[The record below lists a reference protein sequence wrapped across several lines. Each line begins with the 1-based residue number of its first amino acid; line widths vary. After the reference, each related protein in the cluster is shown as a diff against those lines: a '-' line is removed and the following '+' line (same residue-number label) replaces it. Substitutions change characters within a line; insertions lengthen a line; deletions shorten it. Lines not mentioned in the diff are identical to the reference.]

1 MRSARNLDRRRLIGW
16 ALALAIVLF
25 VAVNIF
31 SNVTFTAARL
41 DLTEEGLFSIA
52 EGTREVLA
60 STDEP
65 IVIRLFLSEVL
76 AERAPGL
83 ANYADRVRELLE
95 HYASLAEGKMR
106 LEVYHPEPFSIE
118 EDRALAFGLQ
128 SIPVTSTGDLAY
140 FGLAGTNS
148 TDDTEVI
155 AVFSPQ
161 RDSFLEYDMTRL
173 IYDLANPEKTT
184 VGVLSSLPISADPTR
199 RNAPWLIHQQMRS
212 LFEVRILRGDPA
224 EIDDGIDILM
234 VVQPGPLSE
243 PMLYAIDQFV
253 VGGGKLLVFVDPF
266 GEAALPYQQR
276 GVPPA
281 TEHGLERLFET
292 WGIEMVPGTLV
303 GDRLAAQRVNAR
315 VQGRDVI
322 TEYLP
327 WLALRAAN
335 FAGDDVILSEI
346 AQINLAT
353 AGILRAKEGAAVA
366 LTPLLASSTES
377 MELEVDRVRFLPDP
391 TLLMSE
397 FEAGGEAFTL
407 AARLD
412 GVVESAFPD
421 GTPAAAEEAQPGADE
436 GESGEPAAPHLARS
450 AEPIQVIVIAD
461 SDLLADQNWARVEA
475 VFGQPV
481 IVPFASNADFVLNA
495 LDNLSGSSALIGLRG
510 RGLSARPF
518 ATVDA
523 IAREAEHRYRSK
535 EQELTQKLGE
545 TENKIRNLQFDE
557 AGGEIILSDEQVG
570 IVQEF
575 RAESMSIRAQLR
587 EVQHALRSDI
597 DSLDAWLKVINIGA
611 IPLLI
616 CLIAV
621 ALAIA
626 RRVRAGRRMAP
637 HVA

>member
-1 MRSARNLDRRRLIGW
+1 MSKGSSRDRRRLTGA
-16 ALALAIVLF
+16 ALVLAIVLF
-25 VAVNIF
+25 VAVNVF
-31 SNVTFTAARL
+31 SNVTFTASRL
-41 DLTEEGLFSIA
+41 DLTEDGLFSVA

-83 ANYADRVRELLE
+83 ANYADRVRELLQ
-95 HYASLAEGKMR
+95 HYASLAEGKIR

-128 SIPVTSTGDLAY
+128 GIPVTSTGDLAY

-155 AVFSPQ
+155 SVFSPQ

-173 IYDLANPEKTT
+173 IHELANPEKATI
-184 VGVLSSLPISADPTR
+184 GVLSSLPISADPTR
-199 RNAPWLIHQQMRS
+199 RNAPWLIHQQMRT
-212 LFEVRILRGDPA
+212 LFNVRTLRGDPA
-224 EIDDGIDILM
+224 EIDDGIDTLM
-234 VVQPGPLSE
+234 VVQPGPLRE

-253 VGGGKLLVFVDPF
+253 LAGGKLLVLVDPL
-266 GEAALPYQQR
+266 GETASAYQQR
-276 GVPPA
+276 GAPSPA
-281 TEHGLERLFET
+281 EHGLERLFET
-292 WGIEMVPGTLV
+292 WGVEMVPGKLI
-303 GDRLAAQRVNAR
+303 GDRLAAQRVSAR
-315 VQGRDVI
+315 VQGRNVV

-327 WLALRAAN
+327 WLALRAPN
-335 FAGDDVILSEI
+335 FAADDVVLSEI
-346 AQINLAT
+346 AQINLGT
-353 AGILRAKEGAAVA
+353 AGILRATEGAAVA
-366 LTPLLASSTES
+366 LAPLLASSTES
-377 MELEVDRVRFLPDP
+377 MQLEVDKVRFLPDP
-391 TLLMSE
+391 TLLLSE
-397 FEAGGEAFTL
+397 FVAEGEALTI
-407 AARLD
+407 AARLT
-412 GVVESAFPD
+412 GEVESAFPE
-421 GTPAAAEEAQPGADE
+421 GAPPAPDEAQSDPGEA
-436 GESGEPAAPHLARS
+436 ESGEAAVHLARS
-450 AEPIQVIVIAD
+450 AEPIQVVVIAD
-461 SDLLADQNWARVEA
+461 TDLLADQNWARVEA

-481 IVPFASNADFVLNA
+481 VIPFASNADFLLNV

-518 ATVDA
+518 DTVDA
-523 IAREAEHRYRSK
+523 IAREAEHQYRAK

-570 IVQEF
+570 IVEEF
-575 RAESMSIRAQLR
+575 RAESMAIRAELR
-587 EVQHALRSDI
+587 EVQHALRRDI

-616 CLIAV
+616 CVIAL

-626 RRVRAGRRMAP
+626 RRARTARRMAP

>member
-1 MRSARNLDRRRLIGW
+1 MSKGSSRDRRRLTGA
-16 ALALAIVLF
+16 ALVLAIVLF
-25 VAVNIF
+25 VAVNVF
-31 SNVTFTAARL
+31 SNVTFTASRL
-41 DLTEEGLFSIA
+41 DLTEDGLFSVA

-83 ANYADRVRELLE
+83 ANYADRVRELLQ
-95 HYASLAEGKMR
+95 HYASLAEGKIR

-128 SIPVTSTGDLAY
+128 GIPVTSTGDLAY

-155 AVFSPQ
+155 SVFSPQ

-173 IYDLANPEKTT
+173 IHELANPEKATI
-184 VGVLSSLPISADPTR
+184 GVLSSLPISADPTR
-199 RNAPWLIHQQMRS
+199 RNAPWLIHQQMRT
-212 LFEVRILRGDPA
+212 LFNVRTLRGDPA
-224 EIDDGIDILM
+224 EIDDGIDTLM
-234 VVQPGPLSE
+234 VVQPGPLGE

-253 VGGGKLLVFVDPF
+253 LAGGKLLVLVDPL
-266 GEAALPYQQR
+266 GETASAYQQR
-276 GVPPA
+276 GAPSPA
-281 TEHGLERLFET
+281 EHGLERLFET
-292 WGIEMVPGTLV
+292 WGVEMVPGKLI
-303 GDRLAAQRVNAR
+303 GDRLAAQRVSAR
-315 VQGRDVI
+315 VQGRNVV

-327 WLALRAAN
+327 WLALRAPN
-335 FAGDDVILSEI
+335 FAADDVVLSEI
-346 AQINLAT
+346 AQINLGT
-353 AGILRAKEGAAVA
+353 AGILRATEGAAVA
-366 LTPLLASSTES
+366 LAPLLASSTES
-377 MELEVDRVRFLPDP
+377 MQLEVDKVRFLPDP
-391 TLLMSE
+391 TLLLSE
-397 FEAGGEAFTL
+397 FVAEGEALTI
-407 AARLD
+407 AARLT
-412 GVVESAFPD
+412 GEVESAFPE
-421 GTPAAAEEAQPGADE
+421 GAPPAADEAQSDPGEA
-436 GESGEPAAPHLARS
+436 ESGEAAVHLARS
-450 AEPIQVIVIAD
+450 AEPIQVVVIAD
-461 SDLLADQNWARVEA
+461 TDLLADQNWARVEA

-481 IVPFASNADFVLNA
+481 VIPFASNADFLLNV

-518 ATVDA
+518 DTVDA
-523 IAREAEHRYRSK
+523 IAREAEHQYRAK

-570 IVQEF
+570 IVEEF
-575 RAESMSIRAQLR
+575 RAESMAIRAELR
-587 EVQHALRSDI
+587 EVQHALRRDI

-616 CLIAV
+616 CVIAL

-626 RRVRAGRRMAP
+626 RRARTARRMAP